1 MILELEAYQ
10 AIVITLT
17 IAGSI
22 WGAGKAFF
30 ARFDAAL
37 RERDD
42 GLKYDL
48 NKLSNQM
55 ANESKAIR
63 QLDREILQLKAE
75 LPREYVAKA
84 DFIRSFTVVEAKID
98 EVYKLV
104 AQQKNKD

>member
-1 MILELEAYQ
+1 MILELEPYQ
-10 AIVITLT
+10 VIGFLLT

-22 WGAGKAFF
+22 WGAGKALF
-30 ARFDAAL
+30 ARFDSSL

-55 ANESKAIR
+55 ANESNAIR
-63 QLDREILQLKAE
+63 KLDREMLELKAD

-84 DFIRSFTVVEAKID
+84 DFIRSFTVVEGKLDA
-98 EVYKLV
+98 VYNLIM
-104 AQQKNKD
+104 QKNKD

>member
-30 ARFDAAL
+30 ARFDTAL

-42 GLKYDL
+42 SLEVAI
-48 NKLSNQM
+48 
-55 ANESKAIR
+55 ANVAKQVQRQTNEVR
-63 QLDREILQLKAE
+63 QLEKDLLLLKAE
-75 LPREYVAKA
+75 LPEKYLPRA
-84 DFIRSFTVVEAKID
+84 DFNRTFTVVEAKLDRLYELI
-98 EVYKLV
+98 KT
-104 AQQKNKD
+104 

>member
-10 AIVITLT
+10 AIGLLVT

-22 WGAGKAFF
+22 WGAGKALF
-30 ARFDAAL
+30 ARFDASL

-48 NKLSNQM
+48 NKLSSQM
-55 ANESKAIR
+55 ANESVAIR
-63 QLDREILQLKAE
+63 KLDREMLELKAE

-84 DFIRSFTVVEAKID
+84 DFIRSFTVVEGKID
-98 EVYKLV
+98 AVYNLII
-104 AQQKNKD
+104 QQKNKD

>member
-1 MILELEAYQ
+1 MILELEPYQ
-10 AIVITLT
+10 LIGFLLT

-22 WGAGKAFF
+22 WGAGKALFM
-30 ARFDAAL
+30 RFDSSL

-55 ANESKAIR
+55 ANESNAIR
-63 QLDREILQLKAE
+63 KLDREMLELKAE

-84 DFIRSFTVVEAKID
+84 DFIRSFTVVEAKLD
-98 EVYKLV
+98 EVYKLMI
-104 AQQKNKD
+104 QLKNKE